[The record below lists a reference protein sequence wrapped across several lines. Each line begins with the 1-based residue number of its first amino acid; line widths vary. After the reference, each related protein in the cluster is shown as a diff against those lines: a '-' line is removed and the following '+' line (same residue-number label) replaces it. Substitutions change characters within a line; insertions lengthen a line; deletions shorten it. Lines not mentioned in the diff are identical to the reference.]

1 MDGNNYFIF
10 WSFLLWSIHWL
21 HFIEV
26 STLKYL
32 NPKFTILSNEKFYKE
47 TNAEKQ
53 AEIRKN
59 MLRLVKK
66 NSR

>member
-1 MDGNNYFIF
+1 M
-10 WSFLLWSIHWL
+10 WSIHWL

-66 NSR
+66 FLDDPFLIFYPLLI